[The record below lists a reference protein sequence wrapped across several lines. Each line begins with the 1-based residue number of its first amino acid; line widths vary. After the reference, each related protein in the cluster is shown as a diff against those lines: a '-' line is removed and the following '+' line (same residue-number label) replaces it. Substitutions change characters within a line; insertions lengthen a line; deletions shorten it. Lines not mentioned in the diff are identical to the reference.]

1 MRISRE
7 YCELKTYENENAT
20 SKRFWI
26 QCDLEESRGKTGA
39 KFELMASSQP
49 IYAIVGLF

>member
-1 MRISRE
+1 MKMQMRLQK
-7 YCELKTYENENAT
+7 CFDPN
-20 SKRFWI
+20 
-26 QCDLEESRGKTGA
+26 CDLEESRGKTGA